1 MGELLYLYEYK
12 IENFNKLN
20 SKIIDFLNNSEKVML
35 EILNNRYE
43 LNNELKWLENNFQN
57 VILTLTMNEDNKL
70 FDIILRNV
78 NLNMELLV
86 TDYNINDKAT
96 DFIDIIIDLER
107 KLNRL
112 SDTDINNNFNFEK
125 FMNVNTCKNDNLN
138 RIAN

>member
-1 MGELLYLYEYK
+1 
-12 IENFNKLN
+12 
-20 SKIIDFLNNSEKVML
+20 
-35 EILNNRYE
+35 
-43 LNNELKWLENNFQN
+43 
-57 VILTLTMNEDNKL
+57 MNEDNKL

-96 DFIDIIIDLER
+96 DFIDIISDLER